1 MSMRSLLLVS
11 ILLLTSCQSDNE
23 CAAFMEEVDPIVL
36 PLISLNSQSD
46 ITYEDMVVGTK
57 TLRSNID
64 DDLMELGVNC
74 SLELRYASK
83 EDKAGKLLAELT
95 NLSQRGTEDIP
106 SLIGRDI
113 ALSSFRSSVRFTE
126 EAYIA
131 MRKSI
136 DE

>member
-1 MSMRSLLLVS
+1 
-11 ILLLTSCQSDNE
+11 
-23 CAAFMEEVDPIVL
+23 MEEVDPIVL